1 MLQLIKI
8 STIESLNKYCANG
21 QPFSMETTRWRS
33 PGF

>member
-8 STIESLNKYCANG
+8 STIDLSNKYCTNG
-21 QPFSMETTRWRS
+21 QPFSMETARWKS